1 MKRKLLTVAVL
12 ALMTGTVFHAQTFI
26 FNKNSAWKYN
36 DANTALVDQWKDT
49 NFDISTWSQEMDLLD
64 MVIR

>member
-1 MKRKLLTVAVL
+1 MKRKLLVAVL

-49 NFDISTWSQEMDLLD
+49 NFDISPGHREMDLLD